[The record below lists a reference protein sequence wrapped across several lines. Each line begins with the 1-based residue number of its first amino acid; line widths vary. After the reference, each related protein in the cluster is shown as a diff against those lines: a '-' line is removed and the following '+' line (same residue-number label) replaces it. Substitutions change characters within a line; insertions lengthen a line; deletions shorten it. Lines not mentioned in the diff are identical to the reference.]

1 MTTPAHHFASTL
13 RRGMAA
19 SAQPPPIDEQWDL
32 EDDRIIIDIK
42 TDMAIRS
49 QMQSNIDKS
58 ANWVPHFL
66 LEGRTLGPLS
76 VLFILGL
83 YSLLSP
89 LLPPAFHEYIYH
101 ILH

>member
-1 MTTPAHHFASTL
+1 MV
-13 RRGMAA
+13 A
-19 SAQPPPIDEQWDL
+19 SAQPSPIEEQWDL

-49 QMQSNIDKS
+49 QMQSNTDKS
-58 ANWVPHFL
+58 ANWLPHFL

-83 YSLLSP
+83 YLLLSP
-89 LLPPAFHEYIYH
+89 LLPPAIHEYIYH